1 MAEQIISN
9 YRIIEKIGEGGMGI
23 VYLAEHITLKRKA
36 AIKALN
42 PFLSQNEQI
51 KARFVNEAVTLSQL
65 NHPSIVSL
73 YDFTTQNNQ
82 LFLIMEYADGH
93 TLSEIIEKNGALQEI
108 YAINIFKDILNGF
121 FYAHSKG
128 IVHRDIKPSNII
140 IESNGNPKILDFG
153 IAKILAS
160 DARITKTGMKLGSVV
175 YMSPEQILGKEIDG
189 RTDIFS
195 LGVTLFEMLTGKL
208 PFDTSTDSEFEI
220 QSKIVEGNFKPVKTF
235 NPNIS
240 DRVQNAIIIATSKNT
255 NDRFQSCSDFKNY
268 LDTADVRQLNHP
280 VYSNVQSTQ
289 AVGYQSS
296 AKKKKSNAGL
306 IIAFSIIGFIAVIGL
321 ILLLTLGKGKKE
333 DNENITTGKKTE
345 STEVDSRN
353 QEESKKEYTGKRTKD
368 AKKLNLEGYYEGHAD
383 RFGYDPMEML
393 ITKDENGKLIGST
406 SIKFSNGKT
415 GTSGFEGVYYS
426 STGKISLYETK
437 QTGGSGTI
445 EGNVTSDENYIY
457 IDCVFTRTS
466 DGGKYNWH
474 LKKLK

>member
-42 PFLSQNEQI
+42 PLLSQNEQI

-65 NHPSIVSL
+65 NHLSIVSL

-121 FYAHSKG
+121 SYAHSKG

-160 DARITKTGMKLGSVV
+160 DTRITKTGMKLGSVV
-175 YMSPEQILGKEIDG
+175 YMSPEQILGKEIDS

-220 QSKIVEGNFKPVKTF
+220 QSKIIEGNFKPVKTF

-240 DRVQNAIIIATSKNT
+240 DRVQNAIIIATSKNP

-268 LDTADVRQLNHP
+268 LDTADARQLNHP
-280 VYSNVQSTQ
+280 VYSNAQSTQ

-321 ILLLTLGKGKKE
+321 ILLLTLGIGKNE
-333 DNENITTGKKTE
+333 DNENIFTGKKME

-353 QEESKKEYTGKRTKD
+353 QEKSENEYTGKRTED
-368 AKKLNLEGYYEGHAD
+368 AEKLNLEGYYEGHAD
-383 RFGYDPMEML
+383 RFGYDPMEMW
-393 ITKDENGKLIGST
+393 ITRNEDGKLSGST
-406 SIKFSNGKT
+406 SIRFTNGKT